1 MEVDLYLLP
10 SKKRNSKDI
19 KDLNVRLKTLKS
31 LEENVEEHSE
41 NNINSWPMGP
51 HEIERFLHRKG
62 KH

>member
-1 MEVDLYLLP
+1 M
-10 SKKRNSKDI
+10 NSKDI

-31 LEENVEEHSE
+31 LEENVGEHSE

>member
-31 LEENVEEHSE
+31 LEENVGEHSE
-41 NNINSWPMGP
+41 NNINS
-51 HEIERFLHRKG
+51 
-62 KH
+62 